1 MPEPIALPPTTATPT
16 ASSISSPPCA
26 QPAAC
31 SPRTR
36 PGCCGPDART
46 PAELVLLT
54 RRRLAGEPLEHVLG
68 WAEFAGLRVA
78 VEPGVFVPRHRS
90 EFLVDE
96 AVAAVP
102 GARVVVD
109 LCCGS
114 GAIGA
119 ALLQRLSDV
128 ELHAADVD
136 AVAVRCARRTLGDR
150 GEVHEG
156 DLFAALPP
164 ALRGRVDLLV
174 ASTPYVPSDAV
185 RLMPP
190 EAREHEPLVA
200 LDGGRDGLDVVRR
213 LIAEAP
219 AWLAPAGVVAVE
231 RATSRLPLLTRPR
244 PPRTWRPRSAWT
256 TTPSASPS
264 SAADCA
270 DALAPAAPPP
280 DSG

>member
-1 MPEPIALPPTTATPT
+1 MPDRHSDRDLEAALRA
-16 ASSISSPPCA
+16 AGCVFAEDEARLLRA
-26 QPAAC
+26 Q
-31 SPRTR
+31 
-36 PGCCGPDART
+36 ART
-46 PAELVLLT
+46 PAELTLLV
-54 RRRLAGEPLEHVLG
+54 RRRVAGEPLEHVLG
-68 WAEFAGLRVA
+68 WAEFAGVRVA

-96 AVAAVP
+96 AAAAVP

-119 ALLQRLSDV
+119 ALLRRLGAV

-136 AVAVRCARRTLGDR
+136 TVAVRCARRTLGSR
-150 GEVHEG
+150 GEVHQG
-156 DLFAALPP
+156 DLYAALP
-164 ALRGRVDLLV
+164 AFLRGRVDLLV

-185 RLMPP
+185 HLMPP

-213 LIAEAP
+213 LVADAP

-231 RATSRLPLLTRPR
+231 TSYEQAAT
-244 PPRTWRPRSAWT
+244 AG
-256 TTPSASPS
+256 AAMA
-264 SAADCA
+264 AAD
-270 DALAPAAPPP
+270 LAAEVRMDDDGECVAVLGRIVM
-280 DSG
+280 S

>member
-1 MPEPIALPPTTATPT
+1 MSEPIAVPPDDVDADRFVDLVAILRTA
-16 ASSISSPPCA
+16 
-26 QPAAC
+26 
-31 SPRTR
+31 
-36 PGCCGPDART
+36 GCVFAEDEARLLRAHART
-46 PAELVLLT
+46 PAELALLT
-54 RRRLAGEPLEHVLG
+54 RRRLVGEPLEHVLG

-96 AVAAVP
+96 AAAAVP

-119 ALLQRLSDV
+119 ALLQRLSTRDGAV

-150 GEVHEG
+150 GEVHQG
-156 DLFAALPP
+156 DLFAALPA

-190 EAREHEPLVA
+190 EARVHEPLVA
-200 LDGGRDGLDVVRR
+200 LDGGHDGLDVVRR

-231 RATSRLPLLTRPR
+231 TSYQQAAT
-244 PPRTWRPRSAWT
+244 AH
-256 TTPSASPS
+256 AAMA
-264 SAADCA
+264 AADLA
-270 DALAPAAPPP
+270 AEVRVDDDAECVAVL
-280 DSG
+280 GRRLR

>member
-1 MPEPIALPPTTATPT
+1 MPEPIAVPPDDVDADRVVDLVATLRTA
-16 ASSISSPPCA
+16 
-26 QPAAC
+26 
-31 SPRTR
+31 
-36 PGCCGPDART
+36 GCVFAEDEARLLRAHART
-46 PAELVLLT
+46 PAELALLT

-96 AVAAVP
+96 AVGRGPRRARRRRPLLRFGGDRRRPRRRDSCAASSCTP
-102 GARVVVD
+102 RTSTPSPSGAPAAPSPAGAR
-109 LCCGS
+109 CT
-114 GAIGA
+114 
-119 ALLQRLSDV
+119 Q
-128 ELHAADVD
+128 
-136 AVAVRCARRTLGDR
+136 
-150 GEVHEG
+150 G

-231 RATSRLPLLTRPR
+231 TSYQQAAT
-244 PPRTWRPRSAWT
+244 AH
-256 TTPSASPS
+256 AAMA
-264 SAADCA
+264 AADLA
-270 DALAPAAPPP
+270 AEVRVDDDAECVAVL
-280 DSG
+280 GRRLR

>member
-1 MPEPIALPPTTATPT
+1 MPEPIALPPDDGDPDRVVDLVATLRTA
-16 ASSISSPPCA
+16 
-26 QPAAC
+26 
-31 SPRTR
+31 
-36 PGCCGPDART
+36 GCVFAEDEARLLRAHART

-231 RATSRLPLLTRPR
+231 TSYQQAATAHAAT
-244 PPRTWRPRSAWT
+244 A
-256 TTPSASPS
+256 
-264 SAADCA
+264 AADLA
-270 DALAPAAPPP
+270 AEVRVDDDAECVAVL
-280 DSG
+280 GRRLR